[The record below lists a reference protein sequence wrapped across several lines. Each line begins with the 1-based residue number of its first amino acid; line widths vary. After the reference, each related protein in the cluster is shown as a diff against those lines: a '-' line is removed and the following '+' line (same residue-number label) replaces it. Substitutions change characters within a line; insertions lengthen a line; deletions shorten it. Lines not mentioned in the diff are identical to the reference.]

1 MVPAIII
8 PRKLFLLL
16 ASHSVIWTEIFPRCR
31 RLAVDHKL
39 LQSKRNIGW
48 ELEPAD
54 PVQTLPFLAL
64 PFKRMLSETCRNW
77 SDPQKGLRSGGVS
90 PLLGTPLTC
99 GCRQLWEPLRPNSS
113 ASSGVRT
120 DLLLGF
126 HLTRDNTR
134 HCVRVRWGSKC
145 TVRVHQD
152 LVATS
157 IGNSSK
163 LRAQQQLYHDS
174 YEILLFDICTGGSF
188 KVGKMRRRAWAA
200 G

>member
-64 PFKRMLSETCRNW
+64 PFKRMSSETCRNW
-77 SDPQKGLRSGGVS
+77 SDPQKGLSAAGVS
-90 PLLGTPLTC
+90 PPSLAP
-99 GCRQLWEPLRPNSS
+99 RS
-113 ASSGVRT
+113 
-120 DLLLGF
+120 
-126 HLTRDNTR
+126 
-134 HCVRVRWGSKC
+134 
-145 TVRVHQD
+145 
-152 LVATS
+152 LVAAVNYENLSAPTP
-157 IGNSSK
+157 
-163 LRAQQQLYHDS
+163 QLP
-174 YEILLFDICTGGSF
+174 LG
-188 KVGKMRRRAWAA
+188 
-200 G
+200 